1 MIDFGKDTLQVG
13 QKHILLTDVLRNL
26 VKEMRTIFPD
36 CRTNPVSETDRVI
49 AQHHVTDRGQSQP
62 THKTLHFTYGHH
74 PQQVMIR

>member
-1 MIDFGKDTLQVG
+1 
-13 QKHILLTDVLRNL
+13 
-26 VKEMRTIFPD
+26 
-36 CRTNPVSETDRVI
+36 VI